1 MSEVRALFVFRWI
14 VSIIAVGLM
23 IYFAVMAGR
32 AVGAAEEPIITA
44 GVVRSLIGALVTYL
58 SARLLSTCAAKTYQ
72 RRSPREQER
81 EEAQERAF
89 LPALLSGE
97 ISRQDPHLI
106 ASASS
111 AFLKTISWSWLAST
125 MIRSP
130 CEKVP
135 LRISSESGFST
146 SRWIARRKGR
156 PPKSGS

>member
-44 GVVRSLIGALVTYL
+44 GVVRSLIGAAGDVPQRQD
-58 SARLLSTCAAKTYQ
+58 SSSTCAAKTYQ
-72 RRSPREQER
+72 RRKAYANKSG

-97 ISRQDPHLI
+97 
-106 ASASS
+106 
-111 AFLKTISWSWLAST
+111 
-125 MIRSP
+125 SP
-130 CEKVP
+130 GKI
-135 LRISSESGFST
+135 LT
-146 SRWIARRKGR
+146 
-156 PPKSGS
+156 